1 MVKPGNPLEI
11 KYTMSHQIGQQ
22 LKHVRTQARLTQR
35 EMARKAGIT
44 NGTISLIEQNKVNP
58 TVFALK
64 KILDVI
70 PMSLSEFF
78 QEEEEGGGE
87 KIFFRESEFLVLSE
101 GDLSIKQVGK
111 NLEGKSMQIC
121 YERYAPSASSARDDT
136 ERLRHEGQEG
146 GIVIK
151 GHLKI
156 TVGKQT
162 AILGP
167 GDAYYFDSLLPHVLT
182 NVGKKELLFV
192 SVISPPTF

>member
-1 MVKPGNPLEI
+1 
-11 KYTMSHQIGQQ
+11 MSHQIGQQ
-22 LKHVRTQARLTQR
+22 LKHVRKQARLTQR
-35 EMARKAGIT
+35 EMARRAGIT

-78 QEEEEGGGE
+78 QEEEEEEEGRE

-101 GDLSIKQVGK
+101 GDVSIKQVGK

-121 YERYAPSASSARDDT
+121 YERYAPSASSARDDS

-156 TVGKQT
+156 TVGKRT

-167 GDAYYFDSLLPHVLT
+167 GDAYYFDSQLPHVLT
-182 NVGKKELLFV
+182 NVGKKELLIV
-192 SVISPPTF
+192 SVISPPSF